1 MHAPRPES
9 TPPAAPETRA
19 AILSAAER
27 IFAEAGLAGAR
38 IDAIAAAAGVN
49 KALLYYYFEN
59 KDGLYLAV
67 LEERMRGFCERAVA
81 VLTAPGS
88 PREILLRYVDMFFE
102 VLAEQRNH
110 ASLHDQMMTNPGPA
124 QLELI
129 RRHVLPRSEALNR
142 LVQRGIR
149 EGEFRKVDVRHFGIS
164 LASLIVFFFKITP
177 MLKEFGL
184 PDATSKT
191 ELRRRKREVLDFI
204 RHGLFLHPEDSP
216 L

>member
-1 MHAPRPES
+1 MHSPRPES
-9 TPPAAPETRA
+9 SPHAEPETRA

-59 KDGLYLAV
+59 KDALYLSV
-67 LEERMRGFCERAVA
+67 LEERMRGFCERAMA

-88 PREILLRYVDMFFE
+88 PKVILLRYVDMFFE

-110 ASLHDQMMTNPGPA
+110 ASLHDQMMSHPGPA
-124 QLELI
+124 HLALI
-129 RRHVLPRSEALNR
+129 RRHVLPRSEALNL
-142 LVQRGIR
+142 LVRRGIR

-164 LASLIVFFFKITP
+164 LVSLIVFFFKIAP
-177 MLKEFGL
+177 MLKEFGM
-184 PDATSKT
+184 PEATSES
-191 ELRRRKREVLDFI
+191 ELRRRKREVFDFI
-204 RHGLFLHPEDSP
+204 RHGLFVHPEEVAK
-216 L
+216 